1 MVRRAVPGL
10 SRVAPLRGGLLALLA
25 CASLPAFAASGFKNC
40 DEAPAKPAELTAS
53 AAVPTETAGDHETLT
68 VLRAEGDARNIATAN
83 ELGRIIE
90 PKFERKTAVN
100 PLEQKR
106 MQASALADALERRRQ
121 GQLEVPPDDIDTEPE
136 STRSLDTALP
146 GVGDGESLFYRR
158 EMYRTDI

>member
-10 SRVAPLRGGLLALLA
+10 SRVVPLQGGLLALLA

-40 DEAPAKPAELTAS
+40 DEAPTKPAELTAS
-53 AAVPTETAGDHETLT
+53 AAVPTEAAGDHETLT
-68 VLRAEGDARNIATAN
+68 VLRAEGDVRSIAATN

-90 PKFERKTAVN
+90 PKFERKPALN
-100 PLEQKR
+100 SIEQKR
-106 MQASALADALERRRQ
+106 MQASAIADALERRRQ
-121 GQLEVPPDDIDTEPE
+121 GQLEAPSDDIDAEPE
-136 STRSLDTALP
+136 ATRSLDTALP